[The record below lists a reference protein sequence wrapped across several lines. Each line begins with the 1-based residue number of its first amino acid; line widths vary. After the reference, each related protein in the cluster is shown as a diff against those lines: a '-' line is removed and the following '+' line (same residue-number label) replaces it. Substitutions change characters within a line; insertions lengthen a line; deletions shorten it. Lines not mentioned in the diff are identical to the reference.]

1 MIDNFLGLTTGF
13 SIVDIGVLAALVTI
27 IVEVLKSVFPKEFPT
42 QILATCTSLI
52 VSLTLCVGFYKVS
65 VTTIFLGLILG
76 FIVAFVSMKGFDALK
91 EVLTRFTLYNYDK
104 IDDEKKENITK
115 KQEVKNKNVRK

>member
-42 QILATCTSLI
+42 QILATTTSVL
-52 VSLTLCVGFYKVS
+52 VSLLATIGFCGAS
-65 VTTIFLGLILG
+65 LTTVTLGLILG
-76 FIVAFVSMKGFDALK
+76 FIVAFVSMKGFDSLK

-104 IDDEKKENITK
+104 IKEDEIETK
-115 KQEVKNKNVRK
+115 TSDKNARK